1 MIRKI
6 AGKKQSTPLKHL
18 SITNHKITGKKAIAD
33 LLVEIFSKNSSSQF
47 NTEFYKIKPTLEKK
61 KIKFS
66 SNNSKE
72 YNKPFTLTEYVD
84 SIKNPT
90 STQQVSQTATR

>member
-18 SITNHKITGKKAIAD
+18 SVTNHKITGKKAIAD
-33 LLVEIFSKNSSSQF
+33 LLAETFSKNSSSQF
-47 NTEFYKIKPTLEKK
+47 NTEFYKIKPTLKKK

-66 SNNSKE
+66 SNNSEE
-72 YNKPFTLTEYVD
+72 YNKPFTLTELVD
-84 SIKNPT
+84 SIKKI
-90 STQQVSQTATR
+90 